1 MEQKEI
7 NQIKRDIL
15 LKLHEQEENVKGIG
29 YVEEMQLLENK
40 NEYYGLSE
48 NDVFLVKKEQEK
60 NNKKVI
66 IYDIYDKEG
75 ELIGKVKED
84 GQIELSEQYK
94 EKLQEKYKSL
104 YKNFGIGKRKMK
116 IEDINKYIE
125 EDIEKE
131 ENEIDTKVDE
141 KEEKQEEVEEEEE
154 IENPEQLSENEQ
166 VEKMEESLG
175 LDPKDIKSSSEI
187 TDPQFYQMVPEAKE
201 YNGNVSV
208 VYVGS
213 TNEFMIVGVDRKTG
227 EYKPLDTVEASRA
240 TEVGETNKTIDLGRD
255 GSEVEEKSLKAIINI
270 KGENEYSFA
279 TKLEGMNP
287 IEFKG
292 LRRDQHSGEYI
303 SWDIDTS
310 HQYPA
315 TQKVADMMDK
325 DKNEYITEEIDK
337 FNDKTQEG
345 AKSVSIEGIED
356 DKLKTNYGDKTKE
369 EESNIKETKKNE
381 RAPGGRTPYD
391 DWLEKHGLE

>member
-1 MEQKEI
+1 MEAKDVNEI
-7 NQIKRDIL
+7 KGEIL
-15 LKLHEQEENVKGIG
+15 AKLREQEENVKGIE
-29 YVEEMQLLENK
+29 YIEEMQLLENK

-48 NDVFLVKKEQEK
+48 NDIFLVKKAEQK

-66 IYDIYDKEG
+66 IYDIYDKETQ
-75 ELIGKVKED
+75 LIGKADEKGKV
-84 GQIELSEQYK
+84 ELSEEYK

-104 YKNFGIGKRKMK
+104 YKKLGIDKRPIK
-116 IEDINKYIE
+116 IKDIDKYIE
-125 EDIEKE
+125 DEQLEQE
-131 ENEIDTKVDE
+131 ETTDE
-141 KEEKQEEVEEEEE
+141 KSEEIIENKEDKQEEVE
-154 IENPEQLSENEQ
+154 NPNQMPENEQ

-175 LDPKDIKSSSEI
+175 LDAKDIKSSSEI

-201 YNGNVSV
+201 YKGNVSV

-213 TNEFMIVGVDRKTG
+213 TNEFMIVGVDKQTG
-227 EYKPLDTVEASRA
+227 EYKPLETVEASRA
-240 TEVGETNKTIDLGRD
+240 TEVGETNKTIDLGND
-255 GSEVEEKSLKAIINI
+255 GSEVQAKSLKAIINI

-310 HQYPA
+310 HQYPS

-325 DKNEYITEEIDK
+325 DKNTFVTEEVEKYNAQTDK
-337 FNDKTQEG
+337 GEEIT
-345 AKSVSIEGIED
+345 SIEKIED
-356 DKLKTNYGDKTKE
+356 DKLKVNSGDKQKE
-369 EESNIKETKKNE
+369 QEKQEAEQKTNQ

-391 DWLEKHGLE
+391 DWAEKHGLQ